1 MSSAAG
7 DLMQGAVV
15 IDGVGV
21 YIAVVAVVAV
31 AAVIVAVVVVV
42 HVVRRKPCLCSSYC
56 VFCCCLFDARCCCH

>member
-7 DLMQGAVV
+7 ELMQGAVV

-31 AAVIVAVVVVV
+31 AAVIVAVVVVPV
-42 HVVRRKPCLCSSYC
+42 FRRKPCHSSSYC
-56 VFCCCLFDARCCCH
+56 VFCCC